1 MKLDEILSK
10 AGKYKA
16 RKRIG
21 RGTGSGQGKTSGRGH
36 KGYGSRAGAKKRVGF
51 EGGQNPALSRIP
63 KRGFSNADF
72 KTEYHI
78 VNVESLDKFDDGA
91 RVDAEA
97 LVSVKLISD
106 TNKPVKVL
114 GRGEIAKKLTVVAA
128 KFSATAAE
136 KISQAGGTVEQ
147 V

>member
-1 MKLDEILSK
+1 MKLDEILSR

-21 RGTGSGQGKTSGRGH
+21 RGTGSGQGKTAGRGH

-51 EGGQNPALSRIP
+51 EGGQNPALARIP

-72 KTEYHI
+72 KKEFHI

-97 LVSVKLISD
+97 LAGVKLISD

-114 GRGEIAKKLTVVAA
+114 GRGELAKKLTVVAA

-147 V
+147 I

>member
-21 RGTGSGQGKTSGRGH
+21 RGTGSGQGKTAGRGH

-63 KRGFSNADF
+63 QRGFSNADF
-72 KTEYHI
+72 RKEFHI

-97 LVSVKLISD
+97 LVGVKLISD
-106 TNKPVKVL
+106 VNKPVKVL
-114 GRGEIAKKLTVVAA
+114 GRGELAKKLTVVAA